1 MAEENKSVIK
11 IGNKEYELLLTTK
24 ATKEINNKFGGLE
37 NVGNKLTESKSVG
50 ESLEIVIWL
59 IVLLANQAILR
70 KNLIEG
76 TKEPEIKEEE
86 LEILTSPADLNDF
99 TSAIMNA
106 LIVGTKRNIESE
118 ESGKTRQS
126 SR

>member
-1 MAEENKSVIK
+1 METNKSVIK

-24 ATKEINNKFGGLE
+24 ATKEINNKFGGLD

-99 TSAIMNA
+99 SSAIMNA
-106 LIVGTKRNIESE
+106 LIVGTKRNVESE
-118 ESGKTRQS
+118 ESGKNAEVE
-126 SR
+126 

>member
-1 MAEENKSVIK
+1 METNKSVIK

-24 ATKEINNKFGGLE
+24 ATKEINNKFGGLD

-50 ESLEIVIWL
+50 ESLETVIWL

-99 TSAIMNA
+99 SSAIMNA

-118 ESGKTRQS
+118 ESGKNAEVE
-126 SR
+126 

>member
-1 MAEENKSVIK
+1 METNKSVIK

-70 KNLIEG
+70 KNLVEG

-118 ESGKTRQS
+118 ESGKNAEVE
-126 SR
+126 

>member
-1 MAEENKSVIK
+1 METNKSVIK

-106 LIVGTKRNIESE
+106 LIVGTKRNIESD
-118 ESGKTRQS
+118 ESGKNAEVE
-126 SR
+126 

>member
-1 MAEENKSVIK
+1 METNKSVIK

-118 ESGKTRQS
+118 ESGKNAEVE
-126 SR
+126 

>member
-1 MAEENKSVIK
+1 METNKSVIK

-70 KNLIEG
+70 KNLLEG
-76 TKEPEIKEEE
+76 TKESEIKEEE

-106 LIVGTKRNIESE
+106 LIVGTKRNIESD
-118 ESGKTRQS
+118 ESGKNAEVE
-126 SR
+126 

>member
-1 MAEENKSVIK
+1 METNKSVIK

-70 KNLIEG
+70 KNLLEG

-118 ESGKTRQS
+118 ESGKNAEVE
-126 SR
+126 

>member
-70 KNLIEG
+70 KNLLEG

-118 ESGKTRQS
+118 ESGKNAEVE
-126 SR
+126 

>member
-59 IVLLANQAILR
+59 IVLLTNQAILR

-118 ESGKTRQS
+118 ESGKNTEVE
-126 SR
+126 

>member
-76 TKEPEIKEEE
+76 TKESEIKEEE

-106 LIVGTKRNIESE
+106 LIVGTKRNIESK
-118 ESGKTRQS
+118 ESGKNAEVE
-126 SR
+126 

>member
-1 MAEENKSVIK
+1 METNKSVIK

-24 ATKEINNKFGGLE
+24 ATKEINNKFGGLD

-70 KNLIEG
+70 KNLLEG
-76 TKEPEIKEEE
+76 TKESEIKEEE

-118 ESGKTRQS
+118 ESGKNAEVE
-126 SR
+126 

>member
-1 MAEENKSVIK
+1 METNKSVIK

-99 TSAIMNA
+99 SSAIMNA
-106 LIVGTKRNIESE
+106 LIVGTKRNIESD
-118 ESGKTRQS
+118 ESGKNAEVE
-126 SR
+126 

>member
-1 MAEENKSVIK
+1 METNKSVIK

-24 ATKEINNKFGGLE
+24 ATKEINTKFGGLE

-59 IVLLANQAILR
+59 IVLLVNQAILR
-70 KNLIEG
+70 KNLVEG

-118 ESGKTRQS
+118 ESGKNAEVE
-126 SR
+126 

>member
-118 ESGKTRQS
+118 ESGKNAPVE
-126 SR
+126 

>member
-1 MAEENKSVIK
+1 METNKSVIK

-118 ESGKTRQS
+118 ESGKNAPVE
-126 SR
+126 